1 MGPAC
6 RCVPR
11 LTQELD
17 WHLTA
22 TTADTDQQTIINHNP
37 LPDITH
43 EEFVT
48 MLGPLLIPENYTH
61 LVPSPNSPSA
71 ASPSLPPNSAT
82 PPFEWLH
89 FEGRSVKTTLNN
101 MVGIDG
107 LARERKWR
115 NRCVFSVDVG
125 RKARQGVQAVSRC
138 VGLEAHHANRP
149 SQLMPHADVI
159 FVNVH
164 YAKAHSPA
172 HAATPRSY
180 LLSLAASSSVAPHAL
195 LIAYWG
201 NKQGAAVLS
210 LPTKEYFQSS
220 GWVRPPAHHATS
232 KNSDTRPKSVT
243 SDSVF
248 WADGGVDHSS
258 SSSNFSLTGNN
269 RSLGTDP
276 VSSSYDHD
284 NEEDN
289 DSEGTETGDNIA
301 QEDEDVIDEIGS
313 QEAFIAGMIFALTRK
328 ILPGEPYTPRPSAS
342 GYPAKEEKGKWRLEE
357 CLKWVSLISRQVV
370 PLMSSCPSGSQRSWL
385 GGKQRDG
392 DGMGSRKRCL
402 ERVGLTDEDWTA

>member
-11 LTQELD
+11 LTQELS

-22 TTADTDQQTIINHNP
+22 TVADTDQQTIINHNP

-61 LVPSPNSPSA
+61 LVPSPNNPSA
-71 ASPSLPPNSAT
+71 VTPSLPPNNAT

-115 NRCVFSVDVG
+115 NLCVFSVDVG
-125 RKARQGVQAVSRC
+125 RKARQGVQAVGRL
-138 VGLEAHHANRP
+138 VGLEVHHANQP

-220 GWVRPPAHHATS
+220 GWVRPPAHRATS

-269 RSLGTDP
+269 RSSGTDP
-276 VSSSYDHD
+276 VSPSYDHD
-284 NEEDN
+284 HEEDN

-301 QEDEDVIDEIGS
+301 QEDEDVIDEIGA
-313 QEAFIAGMIFALTRK
+313 QEAFVAGMIFALTRK
-328 ILPGEPYTPRPSAS
+328 ILPGEPYTPRSSAS
-342 GYPAKEEKGKWRLEE
+342 GYPTKEEKGKWRLEE
-357 CLKWVSLISRQVV
+357 CLKWVPHFSRRVE
-370 PLMSSCPSGSQRSWL
+370 PLMSLRPSGSRRNWL
-385 GGKQRDG
+385 GGNQRDG
-392 DGMGSRKRCL
+392 GGTDSRKKCL
-402 ERVGLTDEDWTA
+402 ERAGLTDEA

>member
-1 MGPAC
+1 MAI
-6 RCVPR
+6 
-11 LTQELD
+11 
-17 WHLTA
+17 
-22 TTADTDQQTIINHNP
+22 ADTDQQTIINHNP

-48 MLGPLLIPENYTH
+48 LLGPLLIPENYSH

-71 ASPSLPPNSAT
+71 ANTSFPPNT
-82 PPFEWLH
+82 TNPPFEWLH

-115 NRCVFSVDVG
+115 NRCVFSLDVG
-125 RKARQGVQAVSRC
+125 RKARQGVQAVSLRL
-138 VGLEAHHANRP
+138 GLEVHHANGP

-180 LLSLAASSSVAPHAL
+180 LLSLAASSSVAAHAL

-220 GWVRPPAHHATS
+220 GWVYPPAHRATS
-232 KNSDTRPKSVT
+232 KNPGTRPRSVT
-243 SDSVF
+243 SDSIF
-248 WADGGVDHSS
+248 WADGGVGHSF
-258 SSSNFSLTGNN
+258 SSSNFTFNRNN
-269 RSLGTDP
+269 RDSGTDP
-276 VSSSYDHD
+276 VSSSYDHHQ
-284 NEEDN
+284 EEDN
-289 DSEGTETGDNIA
+289 DSEGTETGENIT
-301 QEDEDVIDEIGS
+301 QEDEDVVDEIGA
-313 QEAFIAGMIFALTRK
+313 QEAFVAGMIFALTRK
-328 ILPGEPYTPRPSAS
+328 ILPGEPYTPHLTVLGHSTI
-342 GYPAKEEKGKWRLEE
+342 EEKGKWRLEE
-357 CLKWVSLISRQVV
+357 CLKWVFLLFDNPIQ
-370 PLMSSCPSGSQRSWL
+370 
-385 GGKQRDG
+385 
-392 DGMGSRKRCL
+392 
-402 ERVGLTDEDWTA
+402 

>member
-1 MGPAC
+1 M
-6 RCVPR
+6 
-11 LTQELD
+11 QEVGS
-17 WHLTA
+17 HLTVA
-22 TTADTDQQTIINHNP
+22 IADTDQQTIINHNP

-48 MLGPLLIPENYTH
+48 MLGPLLIPENYAH
-61 LVPSPNSPSA
+61 LIPSPNSPPAVNTS
-71 ASPSLPPNSAT
+71 SPPNNTNA
-82 PPFEWLH
+82 PFEWLH

-125 RKARQGVQAVSRC
+125 RKARQGVQAVSWP
-138 VGLEAHHANRP
+138 VGREAYYANRL
-149 SQLMPHADVI
+149 SQLMPHADVV

-220 GWVRPPAHHATS
+220 GWARPPAHRAMS
-232 KNSDTRPKSVT
+232 KNPDTRPKSVT

-248 WADGGVDHSS
+248 WADGGIDHSS

-269 RSLGTDP
+269 RDSGTDP
-276 VSSSYDHD
+276 VSSSSDHED
-284 NEEDN
+284 DN
-289 DSEGTETGDNIA
+289 DSEGTETGDNVT
-301 QEDEDVIDEIGS
+301 QEDEEVIDEIGS

-328 ILPGEPYTPRPSAS
+328 ILPGEPYTPRLSGS
-342 GYPAKEEKGKWRLEE
+342 GYPVNEEKGKWRLEE
-357 CLKWVSLISRQVV
+357 CLKWVYPFPRRIRHVDVLV
-370 PLMSSCPSGSQRSWL
+370 PLRFATELAGRKATRRGWDGLAKEMSRAGWF
-385 GGKQRDG
+385 DG
-392 DGMGSRKRCL
+392 
-402 ERVGLTDEDWTA
+402 

>member
-1 MGPAC
+1 
-6 RCVPR
+6 
-11 LTQELD
+11 
-17 WHLTA
+17 
-22 TTADTDQQTIINHNP
+22 
-37 LPDITH
+37 
-43 EEFVT
+43 

-61 LVPSPNSPSA
+61 LA
-71 ASPSLPPNSAT
+71 TSLNGPPAVNPPFPPNNTNA
-82 PPFEWLH
+82 PFEWLH

-125 RKARQGVQAVSRC
+125 RKARQGVQAVSRFLS
-138 VGLEAHHANRP
+138 LEVHHTDGH

-220 GWVRPPAHHATS
+220 GWVRPPTHRATS
-232 KNSDTRPKSVT
+232 KKPDSRPRSVT

-248 WADGGVDHSS
+248 WADGGIDHSSS

-269 RSLGTDP
+269 RDSGTDP
-276 VSSSYDHD
+276 VSSSFDHD
-284 NEEDN
+284 HEEDN
-289 DSEGTETGDNIA
+289 DSEGTETGDNITR
-301 QEDEDVIDEIGS
+301 EDEDVIDEIGA
-313 QEAFIAGMIFALTRK
+313 QEAFVAGMIFALTRK
-328 ILPGEPYTPRPSAS
+328 ILPGDPYTPHLTTS
-342 GYPAKEEKGKWRLEE
+342 GYSTNEEKGKWRLEE
-357 CLKWVSLISRQVV
+357 CLKWVPLFFRPERLNEVPASLRFATE
-370 PLMSSCPSGSQRSWL
+370 LAGRKATRR
-385 GGKQRDG
+385 GRDG
-392 DGMGSRKRCL
+392 LAKEMSRAGWFDG
-402 ERVGLTDEDWTA
+402 

>member
-1 MGPAC
+1 MQG
-6 RCVPR
+6 VDWD
-11 LTQELD
+11 LTV
-17 WHLTA
+17 TIV
-22 TTADTDQQTIINHNP
+22 DTDQQTIINYNP

-48 MLGPLLIPENYTH
+48 MLGPLLIPENYAH
-61 LVPSPNSPSA
+61 LVPSPSSPPA
-71 ASPSLPPNSAT
+71 VNPSFPPNNTNA
-82 PPFEWLH
+82 PFEWLH
-89 FEGRSVKTTLNN
+89 FEGRSVKTTLSN

-115 NRCVFSVDVG
+115 NRCVFSLDVG
-125 RKARQGVQAVSRC
+125 RKARQGVQAVSRFF
-138 VGLEAHHANRP
+138 GLEVHHANTP
-149 SQLMPHADVI
+149 FPQLMPHADVV

-220 GWVRPPAHHATS
+220 GWVRPPTQRVTS
-232 KNSDTRPKSVT
+232 KNPDTSTRSVA

-269 RSLGTDP
+269 RDSGTNP

-284 NEEDN
+284 HEEDN
-289 DSEGTETGDNIA
+289 DSEGTETGDNVN
-301 QEDEDVIDEIGS
+301 QEDEDVIDEIGA
-313 QEAFIAGMIFALTRK
+313 QEAFIAGMIFALTQK

-342 GYPAKEEKGKWRLEE
+342 GHSTNEDRGKWRLEE
-357 CLKWVSLISRQVV
+357 CLK
-370 PLMSSCPSGSQRSWL
+370 
-385 GGKQRDG
+385 
-392 DGMGSRKRCL
+392 
-402 ERVGLTDEDWTA
+402 

>member
-1 MGPAC
+1 
-6 RCVPR
+6 
-11 LTQELD
+11 
-17 WHLTA
+17 
-22 TTADTDQQTIINHNP
+22 
-37 LPDITH
+37 
-43 EEFVT
+43 

-61 LVPSPNSPSA
+61 LVPSPNSPAVNVS
-71 ASPSLPPNSAT
+71 SPPSTTNA
-82 PPFEWLH
+82 PFEWLH

-115 NRCVFSVDVG
+115 NCCVFSVDVG
-125 RKARQGVQAVSRC
+125 RKARQGVQAVSRSI
-138 VGLEAHHANRP
+138 GLEGHHTNGSP
-149 SQLMPHADVI
+149 QLMPHADVI
-159 FVNVH
+159 FVNAH

-220 GWVRPPAHHATS
+220 GWVRPPTHRTTS
-232 KNSDTRPKSVT
+232 KNPDTRPRSVT

-248 WADGGVDHSS
+248 WADGGIDHSSS

-269 RSLGTDP
+269 RDSGTGP
-276 VSSSYDHD
+276 VSSSCDHD
-284 NEEDN
+284 HEEDN
-289 DSEGTETGDNIA
+289 DSEGTETGDNVA
-301 QEDEDVIDEIGS
+301 QEDEDVVDEIGA

-328 ILPGEPYTPRPSAS
+328 ILPGDPYTPHLSAS
-342 GYPAKEEKGKWRLEE
+342 GYSMNEEKGKWRLEE
-357 CLKWVSLISRQVV
+357 CLKWVSSFLRPVRLNDLLASLRFATELAGRKATRRGWEGLAKEMSRA
-370 PLMSSCPSGSQRSWL
+370 GWF
-385 GGKQRDG
+385 DG
-392 DGMGSRKRCL
+392 
-402 ERVGLTDEDWTA
+402 